1 MINQSLTQPRVIKHR
16 NLRAFPIP
24 GILIKLICFTF
35 SQILTLLWRFLNR
48 LFTFTLLGLWSCRKH
63 ANCRCLM
70 WKQQFL
76 RKETKCKRSHKGKT
90 PSRHQKINTT
100 TFLMLSIK
108 VYIYTRIKGRR
119 KGKEQ
124 KLQPLGGLLDM
135 KKKCS
140 AREFFDKMKSA
151 ALWEIKL
158 FPNPLLILLP
168 LLKSAPFFQSC
179 SCNFLDAFERA
190 FPN

>member
-1 MINQSLTQPRVIKHR
+1 MKSLTAMINQSHTQPRVIKHR
-16 NLRAFPIP
+16 NLRVFPIP
-24 GILIKLICFTF
+24 GVLIKLIRFTF

-119 KGKEQ
+119 KGQRTKIATSRGTSWYEEKVLRARIFWQ
-124 KLQPLGGLLDM
+124 DE
-135 KKKCS
+135 KCS
-140 AREFFDKMKSA
+140 TLR
-151 ALWEIKL
+151 
-158 FPNPLLILLP
+158 N
-168 LLKSAPFFQSC
+168 
-179 SCNFLDAFERA
+179 
-190 FPN
+190 

>member
-1 MINQSLTQPRVIKHR
+1 MIIYTWIYHWFNFHFFCR
-16 NLRAFPIP
+16 F
-24 GILIKLICFTF
+24 
-35 SQILTLLWRFLNR
+35 LTLLWSFLNR
-48 LFTFTLLGLWSCRKH
+48 LSLYLWSCRKH

-108 VYIYTRIKGRR
+108 VYIYTRNKGLKKGNKNCNLSWDFLIWR
-119 KGKEQ
+119 K
-124 KLQPLGGLLDM
+124 
-135 KKKCS
+135 S
-140 AREFFDKMKSA
+140 ATTRSEFFDKMKSA
-151 ALWEIKL
+151 TLWEIKL
-158 FPNPLLILLP
+158 FLNPLLILP
-168 LLKSAPFFQSC
+168 LKSAPFCQSC

-190 FPN
+190 VPN